1 MAIVNRKQQS
11 ALAQAA
17 SKGRNALISEL
28 DTQLVTMPNKSD
40 WYKFGTK
47 LSNYLKGDA
56 DKVPFTV
63 FAKGNGKL
71 PFFSFSAVPVFTCP
85 GMGACESFCYSFKS
99 WRYPCALYRQLL
111 LTVLVKEQNI
121 ALTSA
126 FNSLPQGATI
136 RLYVDG
142 DFDSMQTLE
151 YWFNLLRSRPDIR
164 AYGYSKSWPLFT
176 AYKGAF
182 PTNYKLNLSSG
193 GKHTDTSAIAQL
205 PITRGEFIAV
215 TIDKQLQGKY
225 DNADYK
231 SAVRTSAKKQGID
244 KAFICPGKCGTC
256 TKKGHAC
263 GLDSFT
269 DIPIVIGIH

>member
-1 MAIVNRKQQS
+1 MATVNRTQQS
-11 ALAQAA
+11 AMAQAA

-47 LSNYLKGDA
+47 LSDYLKGNA
-56 DKVPFTV
+56 DKVPFTI

-111 LTVLVKEQNI
+111 LTVLVKEQNS

-231 SAVRTSAKKQGID
+231 SAVRKSAKKQGLG
-244 KAFICPGKCGTC
+244 KVFICPGKCGTC

-263 GLDSFT
+263 GLDTFA

>member
-1 MAIVNRKQQS
+1 MATVNRTQQS
-11 ALAQAA
+11 AMARAA
-17 SKGRNALISEL
+17 SLGRIALISEI
-28 DTQLVTMPNKSD
+28 DAQLVAIPNKSD
-40 WYKFGTK
+40 WHKYGTK
-47 LSNYLKGDA
+47 LSDYLKGNA
-56 DKVPFTV
+56 DKVPFAI

-142 DFDSMQTLE
+142 DFDSMATLE
-151 YWFNLLRSRPDIR
+151 YWFTLLRNRPDIQ

-176 AYKGAF
+176 SYKGEF
-182 PTNYKLNLSSG
+182 PSNYKLNLSSG
-193 GKHTDTSAIAQL
+193 GKHTDTSAISKL
-205 PITRGEFIAV
+205 SITRGEFIAV
-215 TIDKQLQGKY
+215 PIDKQLQGQY

-231 SAVRTSAKKQGID
+231 SAVRTSAKQQGID

-263 GLDSFT
+263 GLDTFS

>member
-1 MAIVNRKQQS
+1 MATVNRKQQS
-11 ALAQAA
+11 AMAQAA
-17 SKGRNALISEL
+17 SKGRIALVRKL
-28 DTQLVTMPNKSD
+28 DTQLDLMPNKSD
-40 WYKFGTK
+40 WHKYGLK
-47 LSNYLKGDA
+47 LNEFLKGNA

-85 GMGACESFCYSFKS
+85 GMGTCESFCYSFKS

-111 LTVLVKEQNI
+111 LTVLVKEQSDV
-121 ALTSA
+121 LTSA
-126 FNSLPQGATI
+126 FNSLPLGATI

-142 DFDSMQTLE
+142 DFDSMATLE
-151 YWFNLLRSRPDIR
+151 YWFNLLRNRPDIQ

-176 AYKGAF
+176 AYKGKF
-182 PTNYKLNLSSG
+182 PSNYKLNLSSG

-215 TIDKQLQGKY
+215 TIDKQLQGQY

-231 SAVRTSAKKQGID
+231 SAVRTSAKKQGLD
-244 KAFICPGKCGTC
+244 KVFVCPGKCGAC

>member
-1 MAIVNRKQQS
+1 MAVVNRTQQS
-11 ALAQAA
+11 AMAQAA
-17 SKGRNALISEL
+17 SKGRIALISEL

-40 WYKFGTK
+40 WYKYGTK
-47 LSNYLKGDA
+47 LSAYLRGNA

-85 GMGACESFCYSFKS
+85 GMGACESFCYSFKA

-111 LTVLVKEQNI
+111 LTVLVKEKSDV
-121 ALTSA
+121 LTSA
-126 FNSLPQGATI
+126 FNSLPKNATL

-142 DFDSMQTLE
+142 DFDSIATLE
-151 YWFNLLRSRPDIR
+151 YWFNLLRNRPDIQ

-176 AYKGAF
+176 SYKGKF
-182 PTNYKLNLSSG
+182 PSNYKLNLSSG

-215 TIDKQLQGKY
+215 TIDKQLQGQY

-231 SAVRTSAKKQGID
+231 SAVRTSAKKQGLD
-244 KAFICPGKCGTC
+244 KVFVCPGRCGTC

>member
-47 LSNYLKGDA
+47 LSDYLKGNA

-111 LTVLVKEQNI
+111 LTVLVKEQNS

-176 AYKGAF
+176 SYKGEF
-182 PTNYKLNLSSG
+182 PANYKLNLSSG

-263 GLDSFT
+263 GLDTFA